1 MSFDASWYTQHPQEA
16 EQIDRTVLEG
26 LSLDQLTS
34 LVSKAALDNNQDR
47 RAEAIRKADSFSFQ
61 AANPQLIISAANTKL
76 IDYWLESR
84 GITQPTYPDF
94 QACVDDLTND
104 KLLAIDSTKSAPTR
118 FKGHITGKTY
128 ESLDDMIHGEREAAI
143 RQVPE
148 QTAVEKAFFSLSPE
162 EQRAL
167 LKEGEKAEQLKGKRA
182 DIQADADAWLT
193 LHPEYRDDI
202 RSAKLMRMQLRA
214 NGVADGYATIPN
226 LE

>member
-34 LVSKAALDNNQDR
+34 LVSKAAMDNNQDR
-47 RAEAIRKADSFSFQ
+47 RAEAIRKADSYSFQ
-61 AANPQLIISAANTKL
+61 TANPQLIRSAENTKA
-76 IDYWLESR
+76 INYWLESH
-84 GITQPTYPDF
+84 GISQPTYPDF
-94 QACVDDLTND
+94 QAAYHDLTSRG
-104 KLLAIDSTKSAPTR
+104 LLAIDKSKKASAT
-118 FKGHITGKTY
+118 FKGPLTGKTY
-128 ESLDDMIHGEREAAI
+128 ESLDDMIHGEREFAI

-148 QTAVEKAFFSLSPE
+148 QTTIEKAFFSLSPE

-193 LHPEYRDDI
+193 LHPEYRDDT
-202 RSAKLMRMQLRA
+202 RSGKLMDMQLRT
-214 NGVADGYATIPN
+214 NGVAPGEESN
-226 LE
+226 SRL